1 MRMSLTFIA
10 FVLFAI
16 VDHAGHRRG
25 SLALSDDAVRA
36 GEPERGA
43 ESKPGRSGEAV
54 SSSAGHLSYL
64 LPVCAQ
70 LDAFRL
76 SVLLPC
82 LGPHLAHRG

>member
-36 GEPERGA
+36 GEPEL
-43 ESKPGRSGEAV
+43 GR
-54 SSSAGHLSYL
+54 
-64 LPVCAQ
+64 
-70 LDAFRL
+70 
-76 SVLLPC
+76 
-82 LGPHLAHRG
+82 